1 MLASS
6 GPIRL
11 SEQGRC
17 FCFGDVMKAIEI
29 KRLRPTQATHGRRE
43 VQQKTVEYVALEGHD
58 LDMAIASK
66 PIPVVLGPG
75 GNVFAIDHHHVA
87 AALWAAQI
95 EQAPV
100 VLVSDISSLC
110 VNDFWLEMEN
120 KRWTYPYNARG
131 GRISFSNMPR
141 HVYELEND
149 EYRSVAGFVRDAGG
163 YEKTTVPLEEFRW
176 ADFFRANI
184 PLPESDEDFA
194 SAVRHGVSLAKGE
207 LAIGLPGFIGLD
219 GKQKQQ
225 PD

>member
-1 MLASS
+1 MRILQN
-6 GPIRL
+6 R
-11 SEQGRC
+11 EQ
-17 FCFGDVMKAIEI
+17 
-29 KRLRPTQATHGRRE
+29 L
-43 VQQKTVEYVALEGHD
+43 
-58 LDMAIASK
+58 
-66 PIPVVLGPG
+66 PVVLGPG
-75 GNVFAIDHHHVA
+75 GDVFAIDHHHVA

-194 SAVRHGVSLAKGE
+194 SAVRHGVNLAKGE
-207 LAIGLPGFIGLD
+207 LAIGLPGFVGPE